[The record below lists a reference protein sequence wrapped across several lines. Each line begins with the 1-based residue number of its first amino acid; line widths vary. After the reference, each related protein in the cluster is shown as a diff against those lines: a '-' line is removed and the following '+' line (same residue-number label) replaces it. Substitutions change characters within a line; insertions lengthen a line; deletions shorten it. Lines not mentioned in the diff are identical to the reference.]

1 MGVLQADV
9 PGLRERLKSTIEDK
23 KDSETD
29 LVPALCGHW
38 GVLGG
43 RHQTWLL
50 VFLLFPVMLGIQPRT
65 LYVLVKS
72 STTESSSHSM
82 CFCFRK
88 HGSRQA
94 WCRSNS

>member
-38 GVLGG
+38 GFLVEGIRLGF
-43 RHQTWLL
+43 W
-50 VFLLFPVMLGIQPRT
+50 
-65 LYVLVKS
+65 
-72 STTESSSHSM
+72 
-82 CFCFRK
+82 CFFC
-88 HGSRQA
+88 SL
-94 WCRSNS
+94 